1 MMRTTAG
8 IVSALVIVLL
18 GAGAAYAP
26 YHTTPAPPPTPS
38 GQSGLAAAVAQAKV
52 AAAHAGYAGEAG
64 TVGAAREHLGHTL
77 VCIEGPK
84 GQNVNAAWDNPCQ
97 GMGNG
102 VLPDL
107 ERANARASL
116 IEKGKTA
123 DAAAAAA
130 MKSNDLAQIKTSAK
144 QVSTLMK
151 EVADAK

>member
-1 MMRTTAG
+1 MMRTTVG

-38 GQSGLAAAVAQAKV
+38 GQPGLAAAVAQARV

-64 TVGAAREHLGHTL
+64 TVSSAREHLGHTL

-84 GQNVNAAWDNPCQ
+84 GKNVNAAWDNPCQ

-102 VLPDL
+102 VLADL
-107 ERANARASL
+107 QRANAASTL
-116 IEKGKTA
+116 MEKAKDA
-123 DAAAAAA
+123 DEAAVAG
-130 MKSNDLAQIKTSAK
+130 MKSTDPAQIKAAAR
-144 QVSTLMK
+144 QVATLMQQ
-151 EVADAK
+151 VAQGK